1 MAKKIV
7 TKTAE
12 KETKATPKAEAAV
25 ATKAPAEAAKPEK
38 VISKKLENG
47 RVYINASYNNTL
59 VSVTDDKGNLLAWSS
74 AGSLGFSGPKKATP
88 FAASKIIAAIAEKLK
103 KSGLVNVAVIVSGVG
118 GGRDSAIRS
127 LANHGF
133 NIISIKDATPIP
145 HNGPRPA
152 KVRRV

>member
-1 MAKKIV
+1 MGKKKI
-7 TKTAE
+7 TTQTAE
-12 KETKATPKAEAAV
+12 EAIKETEKTEAA
-25 ATKAPAEAAKPEK
+25 AAKAAVK
-38 VISKKLENG
+38 SVARRFENG
-47 RVYINASYNNTL
+47 RVYVKASYNNTL

-88 FAASKIIAAIAEKLK
+88 FAASKVIAAIAEKLK
-103 KSGLVNVAVIVSGVG
+103 KSGPVNVAVIASGVG

-133 NIISIKDATPIP
+133 NIIAIKDATPIA
-145 HNGPRPA
+145 HNGPRPK